1 MLRDLGSF
9 RSLLNDL
16 RMQINQM
23 MIEND
28 KLSANVKKL
37 SGNVD
42 DLEKVEGELSK
53 IVDGNSIDHLV
64 DVVKETKE
72 INEKIKV
79 RKERSVTGMHLN

>member
-1 MLRDLGSF
+1 M
-9 RSLLNDL
+9 
-16 RMQINQM
+16 
-23 MIEND
+23 
-28 KLSANVKKL
+28 
-37 SGNVD
+37 
-42 DLEKVEGELSK
+42 EGELYK

>member
-1 MLRDLGSF
+1 
-9 RSLLNDL
+9 
-16 RMQINQM
+16 MQINQM